1 MSNKESSI
9 TQGSTRQD
17 QQRGDNSVDAQ
28 YRAEQAVDRE
38 LNRLF
43 KDFWEDTD
51 PAKVLA
57 ARRKRDIHCRET
69 SKAVDSM
76 KSNLRLHFLHSN
88 S

>member
-1 MSNKESSI
+1 MSNKKSSVSPGI
-9 TQGSTRQD
+9 TRQD
-17 QQRGDNSVDAQ
+17 QQSGDHTAAAE
-28 YRAEQAVDRE
+28 YRAEQAVDLE

-43 KDFWEDTD
+43 KNFWEDTD

-69 SKAVDSM
+69 TKAVDSM
-76 KSNLRLHFLHSN
+76 RSNLQLHFLHLN